1 MSAIKH
7 TWWPPSSAI
16 NILSDWQSKWIWS
29 TFFFISKVW
38 CLLLTWLAKLVFLK
52 IYINFKKL
60 ESGFNTL
67 KIFHKNKQKS
77 FLQILSSMPA
87 VNTRS
92 MCRSSFH
99 QIHKVYLLISFPSSG
114 KVPAINTYYH
124 FNSHWKVN
132 VVFLQVQSS
141 VLAINI
147 WMHEW
152 NFIHGAWKLPRNALR
167 VHSAISWLL

>member
-1 MSAIKH
+1 
-7 TWWPPSSAI
+7 
-16 NILSDWQSKWIWS
+16 
-29 TFFFISKVW
+29 
-38 CLLLTWLAKLVFLK
+38 
-52 IYINFKKL
+52 
-60 ESGFNTL
+60 
-67 KIFHKNKQKS
+67 
-77 FLQILSSMPA
+77 MPA

-152 NFIHGAWKLPRNALR
+152 ILYMAHENFHATPCVFTVPYHGCYNPHLR
-167 VHSAISWLL
+167 QRVKPLRSIYRGFIISPQVESSVFSDQYIMVLTHTSGQKFSACDQFIVVLL